1 MAKRYTSTNAWLPAV
16 VGVASIG
23 LISVTPA
30 LGAKRHY
37 SPGVTDKEITLGQ
50 SVPYSGPMSVVGIY
64 GKVET
69 AYFQM
74 INDEGGI
81 NGRKI
86 NLISLDNAYSPSKT
100 VEDSRRLVEQ
110 DHILAEVGTLGSATN
125 AAVQKYLNGANVP
138 QIFLGS
144 SASRFNDPAH
154 FPWTVP
160 FWFSD
165 EAEGGIYARYILE
178 HKPEAKIG
186 VIYIRGDFGKSLL
199 DGFKEYEGGE
209 AAKLIVATEDTEAS
223 DPTIDSQIVQL
234 QASGADT
241 LLIFT
246 NVPKQA
252 SQAIR
257 KVDGLGWRPLR
268 IVPNVSSSVNGA
280 LKSAGFD
287 KSVGLLSIAY
297 VKTPGD
303 PRLADDPDVK
313 DYFAFMKKYLPR
325 EDAYENAAAVA
336 YVNAIGIALVLHR
349 SGDELTRK
357 NLIRQATTLD
367 NVRLPMLMPNITL
380 SNSAQDY
387 APFHSAYLVRFDG
400 KSWVP
405 LEYINSSDK
414 AASK

>member
-1 MAKRYTSTNAWLPAV
+1 MARRYTSKNAWLLIV
-16 VGVASIG
+16 VGTAIIG

-30 LGAKRHY
+30 VGAERNY
-37 SPGVTDKEITLGQ
+37 DPGVTDKEITLGQ
-50 SVPYSGPMSVVGIY
+50 SVPYSGPLSVVGIY
-64 GKVET
+64 GKVEM

-100 VEDSRRLVEQ
+100 VEDSRRLVEE

-125 AAVQKYLNGANVP
+125 AAVQKYLNEGNIP
-138 QIFLGS
+138 QIFMGS
-144 SASRFNDPAH
+144 SASRFNDPTH

-165 EAEGGIYARYILE
+165 KAEGGIYARYILE
-178 HKPEAKIG
+178 HKQEAKIG
-186 VIYIRGDFGKSLL
+186 VIYISGDFGKSLL
-199 DGFKEYEGGE
+199 DGFKEYEGGK
-209 AAKLIVATEDTEAS
+209 AAKLIVGAEETEPS
-223 DPTIDSQIVQL
+223 DPTVDSQIVQL

-246 NVPKQA
+246 NLPKQA
-252 SQAIR
+252 TQAIR
-257 KVDGLGWRPLR
+257 KVDSLGWQPLR
-268 IVPNVSSSVNGA
+268 IVPNVSSSVNGV
-280 LKSAGFD
+280 LKNAGFD

-297 VKTPGD
+297 LKTPGD
-303 PRLADDPDVK
+303 PRWTDDPDVK
-313 DYFAFMKKYLPR
+313 DYFAFMKKYLPK

-336 YVNAIGIALVLHR
+336 YVNAIGIALVLRR
-349 SGDELTRK
+349 SGDELTRE
-357 NLIRQATTLD
+357 NLIKQATSLD
-367 NVRLPMLMPNITL
+367 NVRLPMLMPDITL

-400 KSWVP
+400 TSWMP
-405 LEYINSSDK
+405 LEYIDGSDK
-414 AASK
+414 AATK